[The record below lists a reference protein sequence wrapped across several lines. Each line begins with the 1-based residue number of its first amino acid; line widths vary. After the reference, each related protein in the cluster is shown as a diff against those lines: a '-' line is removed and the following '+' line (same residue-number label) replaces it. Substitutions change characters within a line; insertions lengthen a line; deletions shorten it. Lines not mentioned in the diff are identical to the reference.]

1 MKFSFRQ
8 QYFANSSP
16 SFSLLP
22 HVLAL
27 AMTHILLTLVYEE
40 TALISAMLVWALLI
54 KCIDADV
61 DVLFGTLNK
70 IRNRPRQVCAP

>member
-8 QYFANSSP
+8 QYFANSFP

-40 TALISAMLVWALLI
+40 TALISAMHVWVLLI
-54 KCIDADV
+54 ICIDV
-61 DVLFGTLNK
+61 DLDGNKQLPLKANKLILNAA
-70 IRNRPRQVCAP
+70 II

>member
-1 MKFSFRQ
+1 M
-8 QYFANSSP
+8 
-16 SFSLLP
+16 
-22 HVLAL
+22 
-27 AMTHILLTLVYEE
+27 AMAHILLTLAYEE